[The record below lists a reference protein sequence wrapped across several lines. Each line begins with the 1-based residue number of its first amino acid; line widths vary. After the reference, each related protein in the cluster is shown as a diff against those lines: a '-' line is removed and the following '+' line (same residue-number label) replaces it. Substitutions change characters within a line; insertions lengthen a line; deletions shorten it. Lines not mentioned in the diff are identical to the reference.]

1 MDIFNFLS
9 QKENLW
15 NYLETGLLVNTEE
28 EEGEADENETPN
40 KKNRLQRIKHN
51 LKRDHEHL
59 V

>member
-28 EEGEADENETPN
+28 EEGEAEENETPN